1 MAQAMPSRE
10 TTWIIPL
17 VVVGLIAGAALTMF
31 TPVFGVPIIAL
42 VILVALI
49 ANFRG
54 RTSASGRAH
63 RLREQGTEDVQFSE
77 RDRETLV

>member
-1 MAQAMPSRE
+1 MPSRE

-17 VVVGLIAGAALTMF
+17 VVVGLIAGTVFTMF
-31 TPVFGVPIIAL
+31 SPVFGVPIIAL

-54 RTSASGRAH
+54 RTSSSGRAH
-63 RLREQGTEDVQFSE
+63 RLREQGTEDVQFTE
-77 RDRETLV
+77 RDRETLA

>member
-17 VVVGLIAGAALTMF
+17 VVVGLLAGAAFTMF
-31 TPVFGVPIIAL
+31 SPVFGVPILAL
-42 VILVALI
+42 VIAVALI

-54 RTSASGRAH
+54 RTSSEGRAQ
-63 RLREQGTEDVQFSE
+63 RLRDQADQDVEFTE